1 MQHVLVM
8 TAPRSRGVADMEV
21 MLVASK
27 LELTPHRLGRH
38 GVEFSCDTRL
48 PEVPVIEG
56 VDFNQVPAANRRKRL
71 LIADMD
77 STMIPVECI
86 DQMADF
92 AGVGAQ
98 VAEITRRAMRGELDF
113 IASMTERVAL
123 VAGLA
128 ESALQEV
135 YDQRIALNPGGR
147 ALVRTMAAHG
157 AQTALVSGG
166 FTFFTERVAAAAGFA
181 EHRANTLEIAEG
193 RLTGKV
199 LPPVLGRDAK
209 VEALDQLCERH
220 GITRDDTVTV
230 GDGANDIG
238 MLRAAGLGVG
248 HHPKPAVAQIADAVM
263 EHSDLDALLFLQGY
277 SEAEFVTD

>member
-1 MQHVLVM
+1 MEHILVM
-8 TAPRSRGVADMEV
+8 TAPRARGVADMEV

-38 GVEFSCDTRL
+38 GVEFACPSRL
-48 PEVPVIEG
+48 PEIPVIDG

-86 DQMADF
+86 DEMADF
-92 AGVGAQ
+92 AGVGDQ
-98 VAEITRRAMRGELDF
+98 VAAITARAMRGELDF

-123 VAGLA
+123 VAGLS

-147 ALVRTMAAHG
+147 VLVRTMAARG
-157 AQTALVSGG
+157 AHTALVSGG
-166 FTFFTERVAAAAGFA
+166 FTYFTERVAAEAGFA
-181 EHRANTLEIAEG
+181 EHRANTLEIAG
-193 RLTGKV
+193 GKLTGQV
-199 LPPVLGRDAK
+199 LPPVLGREAK
-209 VEALDQLCERH
+209 VEALDALCIRLGLARE
-220 GITRDDTVTV
+220 DALTV
-230 GDGANDIG
+230 GDGANDSG
-238 MLRAAGLGVG
+238 MLAAAGLGVG
-248 HHPKPAVAQIADAVM
+248 HHPKPAVRMVADAVM

-277 SEAEFVTD
+277 QEADFVTD